1 MNKNEVKKLFWNLVN
16 GIEFCCDTITKN
28 SSGVVVER
36 GMALENDYSAMYVLD
51 EGSIKIYDN
60 HHNVIAEFTEDS
72 EILYILKDLFEVLD

>member
-16 GIEFCCDTITKN
+16 GIEFCWDTITEN
-28 SSGVVVER
+28 SAGVVVER
-36 GMALENDYSAMYVLD
+36 GMTLENDYSAMYVLD

-60 HHNVIAEFTEDS
+60 HHNVIAEFTEES